1 MSAAFERSLVR
12 SKCRFKTLGIA
23 SQHAPHLA
31 KAKTELAQCR
41 YLGDAGHLIGTICSP
56 AGRRTSWCDQAA
68 LFVEPQSLDGN
79 TQPRGGLGSTQE
91 LRGGAHESPR
101 HWLTAILIAA
111 APRGGS
117 STYSPTPAISPVI
130 KL

>member
-1 MSAAFERSLVR
+1 MSRNSNRSPPQGHGRSNATLNLEAGLSRRARSL
-12 SKCRFKTLGIA
+12 GA
-23 SQHAPHLA
+23 S
-31 KAKTELAQCR
+31 
-41 YLGDAGHLIGTICSP
+41 
-56 AGRRTSWCDQAA
+56 AGRPPSWCDQGA

-101 HWLTAILIAA
+101 HWLTAILIEA